1 MALLEGDWQVTAL
14 VGDDGSS
21 VLKGRYAKKL
31 RLKFS
36 AGRMTGT
43 TGCNSIFAGYTR
55 SGASGS
61 DLTFSYDYGST
72 TAYCRDDE
80 ADVKLRDLLQEVRH
94 VGEADGVIY
103 LMAENGATIAA
114 LEPSEPH
121 KPYWP

>member
-1 MALLEGDWQVTAL
+1 MALLEGDWKVTAL

-72 TAYCRDDE
+72 DVYCRDGID
-80 ADVKLRDLLQEVRH
+80 ANVQDLLREVRH
-94 VGEADGVIY
+94 VGEGDGVVY